1 MIRIAGV
8 VLAALALTGCGQ
20 VSSTHSSP
28 HSLSPVKNLVLT
40 AAATHTRHAGSA
52 RVAMDMT
59 ASTEQG
65 TITMHGTGQFR
76 LQSPAAGA
84 MHLSM
89 TVPRAQVRR
98 EARLCPGSIRGILV
112 LSSPFRYLVSA
123 RA

>member
-59 ASTEQG
+59 MVAVDDDHAVTLGELATVWGGAVPLDQQAEWTG
-65 TITMHGTGQFR
+65 TNSYELLTALSPR
-76 LQSPAAGA
+76 L
-84 MHLSM
+84 
-89 TVPRAQVRR
+89 PR
-98 EARLCPGSIRGILV
+98 
-112 LSSPFRYLVSA
+112 RY